1 MMILRGLGCCL
12 VMVLFGCMETAE
24 RARDKQDE
32 LLDSFKKV
40 DRDMQKSHDNI
51 REQSLVG
58 QIEMME
64 EDLKNGIVDSS
75 LNPTN
80 NARKKLE
87 LFIDQSQ
94 TYLADKPEDDQSS
107 TDLYFIQQKK
117 GLELYQLIK
126 EYQTEISK
134 LSLTAKVKRQTDS
147 IMQGLVTIPSGLV
160 WADVY
165 FKGTSIVAAKTMLNK
180 FKLDIQ
186 RAFILLKN
194 SK

>member
-1 MMILRGLGCCL
+1 
-12 VMVLFGCMETAE
+12 
-24 RARDKQDE
+24 
-32 LLDSFKKV
+32 
-40 DRDMQKSHDNI
+40 
-51 REQSLVG
+51 
-58 QIEMME
+58 MME
-64 EDLKNGIVDSS
+64 EDLKNGFVDST
-75 LNPTN
+75 LTPTN
-80 NARKKLE
+80 ISRKKLE

-117 GLELYQLIK
+117 GLELYQLIQ

-134 LSLTAKVKRQTDS
+134 LSLTAKVKKQTDS